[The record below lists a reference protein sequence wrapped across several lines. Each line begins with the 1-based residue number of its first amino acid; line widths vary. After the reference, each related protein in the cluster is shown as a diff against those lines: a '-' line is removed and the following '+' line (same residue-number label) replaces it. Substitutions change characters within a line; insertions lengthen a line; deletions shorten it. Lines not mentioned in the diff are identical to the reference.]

1 MSLITLT
8 TDFGESSP
16 YVAVMKGV
24 ILSINPAVQ
33 IVDLSHEIGPQ
44 DVRHG
49 SYFLAT
55 AVPYFPKGTIHV
67 AVVDPGVGTERA
79 ILLAEVVGQF
89 VLAPDNGLLTGLL
102 ERQQPAGLWR
112 VTETRFWRLTVSAT
126 FHGRDIFA
134 PVAAHL
140 ALEPIPA
147 RFGVPVA
154 DWVQLPGQPFHA
166 EPGRLRGCIQFVD
179 RFGNLISNIPAEA
192 VASPPRRIAVGNGEL
207 ADVKWVRT
215 YGEAHV
221 GEIVALASSDGFVE
235 IAVVNGSAAQALGI
249 AAGSTIEIAR

>member
-1 MSLITLT
+1 MSVITLT

-24 ILSINPAVQ
+24 ILSINPAAR
-33 IVDLSHEIGPQ
+33 IIDLSHEIGPQ
-44 DVRHG
+44 DIRHG

-67 AVVDPGVGTERA
+67 SVVDPGVGTERA
-79 ILLAEVVGQF
+79 ILLAEVAGQF
-89 VLAPDNGLLTGLL
+89 ALAPENGLLTALL
-102 ERQQPAGLWR
+102 ERHPPTGLWR
-112 VTETRFWRLTVSAT
+112 LTESQFWRPTVSAT

-140 ALEPIPA
+140 ALEPIPS

-154 DWVQLPGQPFHA
+154 ECIRLPGQPFNA
-166 EPGRLRGCIQFVD
+166 ETGRLLGCIQFVD
-179 RFGNLISNIPAEA
+179 RFGNLISNIPVES
-192 VASPPRRIAVGNGEL
+192 VPASPRRIAVGKSEL

-215 YGEAHV
+215 YGEANV
-221 GEIVALASSDGFVE
+221 GEVVALTSSDGLVE

-249 AAGSTIEIAR
+249 AAGATIEILR